1 MRLAPSCERIGLSM
15 GGHQRGVLFASAVIQ
30 MQRRYCWEPKDLK
43 PKVKFPLS
51 ESQYAEKEVEVL
63 AQKRASASPASYH
76 RAAETVPPWE
86 LGNRGNR
93 GRRRKKKK
101 KKKKKKNW
109 GAMGQPTECLFCWSF
124 FQCVLES
131 INLMCKCN
139 VYIMCLSINL
149 MCKYVERDIFEI
161 KVHVDKI
168 CTI

>member
-30 MQRRYCWEPKDLK
+30 MQRRYCWELKDLK

-93 GRRRKKKK
+93 GSLNKKRKKRESLFIRRFTQFTC
-101 KKKKKKNW
+101 KN
-109 GAMGQPTECLFCWSF
+109 
-124 FQCVLES
+124 
-131 INLMCKCN
+131 
-139 VYIMCLSINL
+139 
-149 MCKYVERDIFEI
+149 
-161 KVHVDKI
+161 
-168 CTI
+168 